1 MLSKAVVFTVVLLC
15 IFTVAER
22 SYCGTIESRYATIV
36 YDNDSLLK
44 EFNSGVRMGS
54 LSYLMRNK
62 SSLTLADE
70 VRNKVDIIAE
80 KVQMVL
86 EMYPKALKFRVVLL
100 ASASEVRRVY
110 KMRYGHE
117 VGYISFY
124 SPGDKA
130 VYISTDDVNL
140 RIFGHE
146 LAHAVIDQYFKV
158 SPAVK
163 IHELLAKYAE
173 SHIED

>member
-1 MLSKAVVFTVVLLC
+1 MLFRAVVLTVALLC
-15 IFTVAER
+15 LFTVAGP

-44 EFNSGVRMGS
+44 EFNSGVRLGS
-54 LSYLMRNK
+54 LSFLMRNR
-62 SSLTLADE
+62 SSLTLSDE
-70 VRNKVDIIAE
+70 VGNKVDIIAE

-86 EMYPKALKFRVVLL
+86 EMYPKTLKFRVVLL
-100 ASASEVRRVY
+100 ASASEVRRMY
-110 KMRYGHE
+110 KSRYGRE
-117 VGYISFY
+117 VDFISFY

-140 RIFGHE
+140 RIFSHE

-163 IHELLAKYAE
+163 IHELLAKFAE

>member
-1 MLSKAVVFTVVLLC
+1 MRLKAVIAIVTLLC
-15 IFTVAER
+15 VLMAADC
-22 SYCGTIESRYATIV
+22 SCGDSLESRYAMII
-36 YDNDSLLK
+36 YDSDDLLK
-44 EFNSGVRMGS
+44 EFNSGIRLGS

-62 SSLTLADE
+62 SNMTVGDE

-80 KVQMVL
+80 KVQLVL
-86 EMYPKALKFRVVLL
+86 EMFPKTLKFRVVLL

-110 KMRYGHE
+110 KGRYGKD
-117 VGYISFY
+117 VSFISFY
-124 SPGDKA
+124 APVEKT
-130 VYISTDDVNL
+130 VYVSTDDVNL

-163 IHELLAKYAE
+163 IHELLAKFAE
-173 SHIED
+173 SHLED

>member
-1 MLSKAVVFTVVLLC
+1 MLFRAIVFIVTFFCTLT
-15 IFTVAER
+15 FAAG
-22 SYCGTIESRYATIV
+22 SYCGSLESRYATIM

-54 LSYLMRNK
+54 LSYLMGNRSNM
-62 SSLTLADE
+62 TVADE
-70 VRNKVDIIAE
+70 VRNKVDVIVE
-80 KVQMVL
+80 KVQVVL
-86 EMYPKALKFRVVLL
+86 EMYPSTFKYKVVLL
-100 ASASEVRRVY
+100 DSAKEVRKVY
-110 KMRYGHE
+110 QSKYGRE
-117 VGYISFY
+117 VGFISFY

-130 VYISTDDVNL
+130 VYISTDDVDL
-140 RIFGHE
+140 RIFSHE
-146 LAHAVIDQYFKV
+146 TAHAIIDQYFKV